1 MSLTEQLASLNQV
14 AAMAAKD
21 QALYEQYVPSL
32 LELSSRPEKEL
43 RQWLADFLLDALASG
58 LTLEKRRELA
68 LKALTVIE
76 KLMDGE
82 PKTPILLSAL
92 VYPLVFSSVALN
104 PKLSAEWTALTA
116 LKERITSIWGAD
128 PSASVEIACIK
139 FAQQLVLVQSRG
151 QSGPADPRLA
161 ARSKPS
167 TEANMSMVPPNH
179 PLIHRSLEAE
189 GQGSLDRLLGNLTG
203 DDLSQDVQKIAE
215 PIFTATV
222 FALAPI
228 LKQRPEYGNRILQ
241 TVLAVDPVAM
251 ESKFTS
257 KLAVRFCEKSLK
269 MLVTHC
275 LRNKIHVQLRHRME
289 RFLAEVGRKRP
300 APVEEQMTK
309 RQKTEEPVPA
319 APAAAATP
327 VNMSTTMPPDA
338 DSYSALF
345 TLIPAN
351 DPLVAFDART
361 LPQQLALQI
370 ALTGLLSVD
379 EAVLRS
385 RAGVVKQRWDNWQ
398 QQEKLKEES
407 RKAREQRND
416 PREAGGR
423 RSDSQDYRSE
433 SRDYDD
439 RDRER
444 GRTMSREYN
453 NNHNQNN
460 NTGRSRSRS
469 RDVSMD
475 SRDSPVSRDSSLDSR
490 VSDYSHT
497 ETDSAVTFQLPP
509 PEPLSESE
517 KVTAGTE
524 IVSRFMA
531 QKDVAVAAAKSL
543 DIQKN
548 AISKLAINEWTGGSW
563 MVILSR
569 LLSRG
574 LAYDPETEPAD
585 SLRVQLSSHIRN
597 QLLNMA
603 TTAFTAN
610 FEDIMTWLNEEWY
623 SELIRHGQVNPASS
637 IYYEY
642 ASRIMDTLVQTID
655 PDNWKYFI
663 RLVGELPELDY
674 GLVSKLKHLLIDPDR
689 SVIGVRSLKY
699 LIMLRPPTRDFCLDV
714 IEEVYQENES
724 LRGGFKQVLGKYR
737 PLVVEGVEKKLL
749 EAKKEDSEEPKA
761 IKQE

>member
-1 MSLTEQLASLNQV
+1 M
-14 AAMAAKD
+14 
-21 QALYEQYVPSL
+21 
-32 LELSSRPEKEL
+32 
-43 RQWLADFLLDALASG
+43 
-58 LTLEKRRELA
+58 
-68 LKALTVIE
+68 
-76 KLMDGE
+76 
-82 PKTPILLSAL
+82 
-92 VYPLVFSSVALN
+92 
-104 PKLSAEWTALTA
+104 
-116 LKERITSIWGAD
+116 
-128 PSASVEIACIK
+128 
-139 FAQQLVLVQSRG
+139 LVQSRG

-167 TEANMSMVPPNH
+167 AEANMSMVPPNH

-203 DDLSQDVQKIAE
+203 DDLSHDNQKIAE

-251 ESKFTS
+251 ETKFTS

-300 APVEEQMTK
+300 APVDDHVTK
-309 RQKTEEPVPA
+309 RQKTEEPTTNASTP
-319 APAAAATP
+319 TP
-327 VNMSTTMPPDA
+327 VSMSTTMPPNA

-385 RAGVVKQRWDNWQ
+385 RVGVVKQRWDNWQ
-398 QQEKLKEES
+398 QQEKAKEEAKKS
-407 RKAREQRND
+407 RSESRDIQNR
-416 PREAGGR
+416 
-423 RSDSQDYRSE
+423 RSE
-433 SRDYDD
+433 SRDYRSGSREDD
-439 RDRER
+439 DDERDDSRSR
-444 GRTMSREYN
+444 GRAQS
-453 NNHNQNN
+453 Q
-460 NTGRSRSRS
+460 NTGSRSRS
-469 RDVSMD
+469 RDVSME

-490 VSDYSHT
+490 VSSDYSQT

-517 KVTAGTE
+517 KLTAGTE
-524 IVSRFMA
+524 IVSRFLT
-531 QKDVAVAAAKSL
+531 QKDVAVATAKSL

-585 SLRVQLSSHIRN
+585 SLKVQLSTHIRN

-610 FEDIMTWLNEEWY
+610 FEDVMTWLNEEWY
-623 SELIRHGQVNPASS
+623 SELIRYGKVTPATSV
-637 IYYEY
+637 YYEY

-699 LIMLRPPTRDFCLDV
+699 LIMLRPPTRDYCLDV

-737 PLVVEGVEKKLL
+737 PLVVEGVERKML
-749 EAKKEDSEEPKA
+749 EVKKEEASEEPKA
-761 IKQE
+761 QVKQEQ

>member
-1 MSLTEQLASLNQV
+1 MSLTEQLASLGQV
-14 AAMAAKD
+14 ADMAAKD
-21 QALYEQYVPSL
+21 AALYEQYVPSL
-32 LELSSRPEKEL
+32 LELASRPEKEL
-43 RQWLADFLLDALASG
+43 QQWLADFLLDALASV
-58 LTLEKRRELA
+58 LALEKRRELA
-68 LKALTVIE
+68 LKALTVVD
-76 KLMDGE
+76 KLLNGE

-92 VYPLVFSSVALN
+92 IYPLVFSAVSLN
-104 PKLSAEWTALTA
+104 PKLSSEWSTLTS
-116 LKERITSIWGAD
+116 LKERITSIWSND
-128 PSASVEIACIK
+128 PSPSVEIACIK

-167 TEANMSMVPPNH
+167 AEANMSMVPPNH

-203 DDLSQDVQKIAE
+203 DDLSHDNQKIAE

-251 ESKFTS
+251 ETKFTS

-300 APVEEQMTK
+300 APVDDHVTK
-309 RQKTEEPVPA
+309 RQKTEEPTTNASTP
-319 APAAAATP
+319 TP
-327 VNMSTTMPPDA
+327 VSMSTTMPPNA

-385 RAGVVKQRWDNWQ
+385 RVGVVKQRWDNWQ
-398 QQEKLKEES
+398 QQEKAKEEAKKS
-407 RKAREQRND
+407 RSESRDIQNR
-416 PREAGGR
+416 
-423 RSDSQDYRSE
+423 RSE
-433 SRDYDD
+433 SRDYRSGSREDD
-439 RDRER
+439 DDERDDSRSR
-444 GRTMSREYN
+444 GRAQS
-453 NNHNQNN
+453 H
-460 NTGRSRSRS
+460 NTGSRSRS
-469 RDVSMD
+469 RDVSME

-490 VSDYSHT
+490 VSSDYSQT

-517 KVTAGTE
+517 KLTAGTE
-524 IVSRFMA
+524 IVSRFLT
-531 QKDVAVAAAKSL
+531 QKDVAVATAKSL

-585 SLRVQLSSHIRN
+585 SLKVQLSTHIRN

-610 FEDIMTWLNEEWY
+610 FEDVMTWLNEEWY
-623 SELIRHGQVNPASS
+623 SELIRYGKVTPATSV
-637 IYYEY
+637 YYEY

-699 LIMLRPPTRDFCLDV
+699 LIMLRPPTRDYCLDV

-737 PLVVEGVEKKLL
+737 PLVVEGVERKML
-749 EAKKEDSEEPKA
+749 EVKKEEASEEPKA
-761 IKQE
+761 QVKQEQ

>member
-1 MSLTEQLASLNQV
+1 
-14 AAMAAKD
+14 
-21 QALYEQYVPSL
+21 
-32 LELSSRPEKEL
+32 
-43 RQWLADFLLDALASG
+43 
-58 LTLEKRRELA
+58 
-68 LKALTVIE
+68 
-76 KLMDGE
+76 
-82 PKTPILLSAL
+82 
-92 VYPLVFSSVALN
+92 
-104 PKLSAEWTALTA
+104 
-116 LKERITSIWGAD
+116 
-128 PSASVEIACIK
+128 
-139 FAQQLVLVQSRG
+139 
-151 QSGPADPRLA
+151 
-161 ARSKPS
+161 
-167 TEANMSMVPPNH
+167 MVPPNH

-203 DDLSQDVQKIAE
+203 DDLSRDDQKIQE

-228 LKQRPEYGNRILQ
+228 LKQRPEFGNRILQ

-251 ESKFTS
+251 ETKFTS

-275 LRNKIHVQLRHRME
+275 LRNKIHVPLRHRME

-300 APVEEQMTK
+300 APVEEQITK
-309 RQKTEEPVPA
+309 RQKTEEPTP
-319 APAAAATP
+319 PGSTPTP
-327 VNMSTTMPPDA
+327 VNMSTTMPANA

-345 TLIPAN
+345 TLIPTS

-385 RAGVVKQRWDNWQ
+385 RASVVKQRWDNWQ
-398 QQEKLKEES
+398 QQEKQKEEAKKS
-407 RKAREQRND
+407 RSESREVQ
-416 PREAGGR
+416 GR
-423 RSDSQDYRSE
+423 RSESRDYRSE
-433 SRDYDD
+433 SRDQDD
-439 RDRER
+439 NR
-444 GRTMSREYN
+444 GRTQSRGDYETRGPRGA
-453 NNHNQNN
+453 QQ
-460 NTGRSRSRS
+460 TSRSTS

-475 SRDSPVSRDSSLDSR
+475 SPRSRDSSLDSR
-490 VSDYSHT
+490 VSSDYSQT
-497 ETDSAVTFQLPP
+497 ETDSSSAFQLPP

-517 KVTAGTE
+517 KLTAGTD
-524 IVSRFMA
+524 IVSRFLG
-531 QKDVAVAAAKSL
+531 QKDVAVATAKSL

-574 LAYDPETEPAD
+574 LAYDPESEPRD
-585 SLRVQLSSHIRN
+585 SLKVQLSTHIRN

-610 FEDIMTWLNEEWY
+610 FEDVMTWLNEEWY
-623 SELIRHGQVNPASS
+623 SELIRYGHVNPESS

-674 GLVSKLKHLLIDPDR
+674 NLVSKLKHLLIDPDR

-699 LIMLRPPTRDFCLDV
+699 LIMLRPPTRDFCLDI

-724 LRGGFKQVLGKYR
+724 LRGGFKQVLNKYR

-749 EAKKEDSEEPKA
+749 EAKQEEEPV
-761 IKQE
+761 KQE